1 MVYQWTPKRSHLLR
15 WWQMTLKLLGKR
27 DASDYGSTVL
37 ELIRMSIMCLR
48 ISEQGKAAMS
58 EPHHH
63 IPDIYLDVYFSYTQM
78 GFIGSSWQSF
88 PRISKLEASIKTSH
102 QDAFPKSWELQP
114 SYKDWKGIK
123 LLSCERSRKWYCT
136 RKQEAHTRLVTF
148 TSFLTPLHSLT
159 KRNPWKSWRK
169 NWYLLHLAFLL
180 ALRSPTYY
188 FWPRLEFLLLTCEG
202 NFVVPLEYVVM
213 KWCAFSR
220 NLKEYIS
227 VGLFPAS
234 NIMFLIF
241 VDWSINIRWFA

>member
-1 MVYQWTPKRSHLLR
+1 
-15 WWQMTLKLLGKR
+15 
-27 DASDYGSTVL
+27 
-37 ELIRMSIMCLR
+37 
-48 ISEQGKAAMS
+48 
-58 EPHHH
+58 
-63 IPDIYLDVYFSYTQM
+63 M

-148 TSFLTPLHSLT
+148 TSYLTPLHSLT

-188 FWPRLEFLLLTCEG
+188 CFFPDLVLDWNSYFWPVKETLLYHWNMWLWSD
-202 NFVVPLEYVVM
+202 VL
-213 KWCAFSR
+213 
-220 NLKEYIS
+220 S
-227 VGLFPAS
+227 VE
-234 NIMFLIF
+234 I
-241 VDWSINIRWFA
+241 